1 MTEIAVHTQAQP
13 VTMFDRPAEMSRAT
27 LAETVRQT
35 LLKLILAGEFEQGVR
50 LYPDRLSERFGVSA
64 TPVREALMQLASE
77 GFIDATQRRGFYIR
91 VPTPTEL
98 RELFEVRQGLEL
110 TAGELCIQ
118 RARRG
123 EIGEREFEELAALQ
137 RMQEPAR
144 FKGSHMEKLDL
155 NNRLHCAI
163 VELSGNGMLCDLY
176 QSIQVRG
183 MVTIVQR
190 GLQSWQGR
198 LDDESAEHWAIIDAL
213 RQTDLAALQTA
224 MRAHLSRSMTDAL
237 TDLAA
242 RTRP

>member
-1 MTEIAVHTQAQP
+1 MTETAAHMLGQP
-13 VTMFDRPAEMSRAT
+13 AASLDRPAEMSRAT
-27 LAETVRQT
+27 LAENVRQA

-77 GFIDATQRRGFYIR
+77 GFIDATQRRGFHIR
-91 VPTPTEL
+91 VPTPAQL

-110 TAGELCIQ
+110 TAGELCIG
-118 RARRG
+118 RAERG
-123 EIGEREFEELAALQ
+123 EIGEQEFEELAALQ
-137 RMQEPAR
+137 RVQEPAR
-144 FKGSHMEKLDL
+144 FRGSHLEKLDL

-163 VELSGNGMLCDLY
+163 VELSGNRMLFDLY

-190 GLQSWQGR
+190 GLQTWQGR
-198 LDDESAEHWAIIDAL
+198 LDSESAEHWANINAL
-213 RQTDLAALQTA
+213 RKRNLPALQA
-224 MRAHLSRSMTDAL
+224 AVRAHLSRSMTDAL

-242 RTRP
+242 RTDP

>member
-1 MTEIAVHTQAQP
+1 MIETAAHTQGQSA
-13 VTMFDRPAEMSRAT
+13 VSLDRPAEMSRAT
-27 LAETVRQT
+27 LAENVRQA

-77 GFIDATQRRGFYIR
+77 GFIDATQRRGFHIR
-91 VPTPTEL
+91 VPTPAQL

-110 TAGELCIQ
+110 TAGELCIG

-123 EIGEREFEELAALQ
+123 EIGEREFEGLAALQ
-137 RMQEPAR
+137 QVQEPAR
-144 FKGSHMEKLDL
+144 FGGSHLEKLDL

-163 VELSGNGMLCDLY
+163 VELSGNQMLFDLY
-176 QSIQVRG
+176 QGIQVRG

-190 GLQSWQGR
+190 GLRTWQGR
-198 LDDESAEHWAIIDAL
+198 LDSESAEHWAIINAL
-213 RQTDLAALQTA
+213 REKDLPALQA
-224 MRAHLSRSMTDAL
+224 AVRAHLSRSMTDAL

-242 RTRP
+242 RADP

>member
-1 MTEIAVHTQAQP
+1 MTETAAHMLGQP
-13 VTMFDRPAEMSRAT
+13 AASLDRPAEMSRAT
-27 LAETVRQT
+27 LAENVRQA

-77 GFIDATQRRGFYIR
+77 GFIDATQRRGFHIR
-91 VPTPTEL
+91 VPTPAQL

-110 TAGELCIQ
+110 TAGELCIG
-118 RARRG
+118 RAERG
-123 EIGEREFEELAALQ
+123 EIGEQEFEELAALQ
-137 RMQEPAR
+137 RVQEPAR
-144 FKGSHMEKLDL
+144 FRGSHLEKLDL

-163 VELSGNGMLCDLY
+163 VELSGNRMLFDLY

-190 GLQSWQGR
+190 GLQTWQGR
-198 LDDESAEHWAIIDAL
+198 LDSESAEHWAIIDAL
-213 RQTDLAALQTA
+213 RKRNLPALQA
-224 MRAHLSRSMTDAL
+224 AVRAHLSRSMTDAL

-242 RTRP
+242 RTDP